1 MLRSKSRKRIVCFMK
16 DTRLYMQKILVVV
29 VGLLSLSCV
38 LGAQSIPDAELI
50 ARIKANRSHF
60 SQWDHGESLK
70 DIANKAGKDIS
81 RHVTVMVDQG
91 QCMSCPKPDPNDDP
105 DVKRAAINSDI
116 VVIGHVVRNISALT
130 QNEAFIFTDS
140 ELILD
145 EIWKNAA
152 RPEAGP
158 PVSQDS
164 EITIVRPGGAIRSNG
179 HQIRISLSNSVPLKV
194 GDKYLLYLKYAPD
207 SRSYTVVGFGG
218 FDISSLAVVPLQPSE
233 LLPAPNLMSNEPA
246 FLQALHS
253 STMRA
258 LEEAK

>member
-1 MLRSKSRKRIVCFMK
+1 MK
-16 DTRLYMQKILVVV
+16 VTRLDMQRILIAVLS
-29 VGLLSLSCV
+29 LLTLSCV
-38 LGAQSIPDAELI
+38 SSAQSIPDSELI

-70 DIANKAGKDIS
+70 NTANKAGKDVS

-91 QCMSCPKPDPNDDP
+91 QCISCPKPDPNDDP
-105 DVKRAAINSDI
+105 EVKRATVKSDI
-116 VVIGHVVRNISALT
+116 VVIGHAVRNISALT

-140 ELILD
+140 EFIVD

-152 RPEAGP
+152 SPETGP
-158 PVSQDS
+158 SVSKDS
-164 EITIVRPGGAIRSNG
+164 EITIVRPGGAVRSNG
-179 HQIRISLSNSVPLKV
+179 HEIRISLSNSVPLKV
-194 GDKYLLYLKYAPD
+194 GDKYLLYLKYEPD

-218 FDISSLAVVPLQPSE
+218 FDISSLAVAPLQPSE

-253 STMRA
+253 STIRA